1 MTTTETRLYTL
12 DFKEARTYLWAL
24 AFVAGNV
31 ILPQLFHTIPDGG
44 KMFLPIYFFTLVGAY
59 KYGWKTGLLTAVL
72 SPMVN
77 SALFG
82 MPSATLLPVILLK
95 SIVLAVAAGWVAEK
109 TQKATLLTIAAVV
122 ATYQLAGSAGEWI
135 MTDSLDAATQDIRLG
150 LPGIALQIFGGY
162 LFIKYVLKK

>member
-72 SPMVN
+72 SPVVN

-82 MPSATLLPVILLK
+82 MPSAALLPVILLK
-95 SIVLAVAAGWVAEK
+95 SIVLAVAAGWVAAR

-122 ATYQLAGSAGEWI
+122 ATYQLIGGAGEWI
-135 MTDSLDAATQDIRLG
+135 MTGSLDAATQDIRLG

>member
-31 ILPQLFHTIPDGG
+31 ILPQLFHMIPDGG

-72 SPMVN
+72 SPVVN

-82 MPSATLLPVILLK
+82 MPSASLLPVILLK
-95 SIVLAVAAGWVAEK
+95 SIVLAVAAGWVAAR
-109 TQKATLLTIAAVV
+109 TQKATLLTLAAVV
-122 ATYQLAGSAGEWI
+122 ALYQLAGGAGERI
-135 MTDSLDAATQDIRLG
+135 MTGSRDAATQDIRLG
-150 LPGIALQIFGGY
+150 LPGIALQILGGY

>member
-59 KYGWKTGLLTAVL
+59 KYGWKTGLLTAAL
-72 SPMVN
+72 SPVVN

-82 MPSATLLPVILLK
+82 MPSASLLPVILLK

-109 TQKATLLTIAAVV
+109 TQKATLLTLAAVV
-122 ATYQLAGSAGEWI
+122 ALYQLAGGAGEWI
-135 MTDSLDAATQDIRLG
+135 MTGSLDTATQDIRLG

>member
-31 ILPQLFHTIPDGG
+31 ILPQLFHMIPDGG

-59 KYGWKTGLLTAVL
+59 KYGWKTGLLTAAL
-72 SPMVN
+72 SPVVN

-82 MPSATLLPVILLK
+82 MPSAAMLPVILLK

-109 TQKATLLTIAAVV
+109 TQKATLLTLAAVV
-122 ATYQLAGSAGEWI
+122 ALYQLAGGAGEWI
-135 MTDSLDAATQDIRLG
+135 MTGSLDTATQDIRLG

>member
-72 SPMVN
+72 SPVAN

-82 MPSATLLPVILLK
+82 MPSASLLPVILLK
-95 SIVLAVAAGWVAEK
+95 SIVMAVAAGWVAEK
-109 TQKATLLTIAAVV
+109 TQKTTLLTIAAVV
-122 ATYQLAGSAGEWI
+122 ATYQLIGGAGEWI
-135 MTDSLDAATQDIRLG
+135 MTGSLDTATQDIRLG
-150 LPGIALQIFGGY
+150 LPGIALQIFGGF
-162 LFIKYVLKK
+162 LFIKYVLEK

>member
-31 ILPQLFHTIPDGG
+31 ILPQLFHMIPDGG

-59 KYGWKTGLLTAVL
+59 KYGWRTGLLTAAL
-72 SPMVN
+72 SPVVN

-82 MPSATLLPVILLK
+82 MPSAALLPVILLK
-95 SIVLAVAAGWVAEK
+95 STILAVAAGWVAAR
-109 TQKATLLTIAAVV
+109 TQKTTLLTLAAVV
-122 ATYQLAGSAGEWI
+122 ATYQLIGSAGEWI
-135 MTDSLDAATQDIRLG
+135 MTGSLNAATQDIRLG

>member
-72 SPMVN
+72 SPVVN

-82 MPSATLLPVILLK
+82 MPSAALLPVILLK
-95 SIVLAVAAGWVAEK
+95 STILAVAAGWVAEK

-122 ATYQLAGSAGEWI
+122 ATYQLIGGAEEWI
-135 MTDSLDAATQDIRLG
+135 MTGSLDAATQDIRLG

>member
-31 ILPQLFHTIPDGG
+31 ILPQLFHMIPDGG

-72 SPMVN
+72 SPVVN
-77 SALFG
+77 SVLFG
-82 MPSATLLPVILLK
+82 MPHAAVLPVILLK
-95 SIVLAVAAGWVAEK
+95 STILAVAAGWVAAR

-122 ATYQLAGSAGEWI
+122 ATYQLIGGAGEWI
-135 MTDSLDAATQDIRLG
+135 MTGSLNAGTQDIRLG

>member
-31 ILPQLFHTIPDGG
+31 ILPQLFHMIPDGG

-59 KYGWKTGLLTAVL
+59 KYGWKTGLLTAAL
-72 SPMVN
+72 SPVVN

-82 MPSATLLPVILLK
+82 MPSAALLPVILLK
-95 SIVLAVAAGWVAEK
+95 STILAVAAGWVAEK

-122 ATYQLAGSAGEWI
+122 ATYQLIGGAGEWI
-135 MTDSLDAATQDIRLG
+135 MTGSLDAAMQDIRLG
-150 LPGIALQIFGGY
+150 LPGIALQIFGGF

>member
-72 SPMVN
+72 SPVVN

-82 MPSATLLPVILLK
+82 MPSASLLPVILLK
-95 SIVLAVAAGWVAEK
+95 SIVLAVAAGWVAAR
-109 TQKATLLTIAAVV
+109 TQKTTLLTIAAVV
-122 ATYQLAGSAGEWI
+122 ATYQLADGAGEWI
-135 MTDSLDAATQDIRLG
+135 MTGSLDAATQDIRLG

>member
-24 AFVAGNV
+24 AFVAGNI

-59 KYGWKTGLLTAVL
+59 KYGWKTGLLTAAL
-72 SPMVN
+72 SPVVN

-82 MPSATLLPVILLK
+82 MPSAALLPVILLK

-122 ATYQLAGSAGEWI
+122 ATYQLIGGAGEWI
-135 MTDSLDAATQDIRLG
+135 MTGSLDAAMQDIRLG
-150 LPGIALQIFGGY
+150 LPGIALQIFGGF

>member
-24 AFVAGNV
+24 AFVAGNI

-72 SPMVN
+72 SPVVN

-82 MPSATLLPVILLK
+82 MPSAALLPVILLK

-109 TQKATLLTIAAVV
+109 TQNATLLTLAAVV
-122 ATYQLAGSAGEWI
+122 ATYQLIGGAGEWI
-135 MTDSLDAATQDIRLG
+135 MTVNLDAATQDIRLG
-150 LPGIALQIFGGY
+150 LPGIALQIFGGF

>member
-31 ILPQLFHTIPDGG
+31 ILPQLFHMIPDGG

-72 SPMVN
+72 SPVVN

-82 MPSATLLPVILLK
+82 MPSAALLPVILLK
-95 SIVLAVAAGWVAEK
+95 S
-109 TQKATLLTIAAVV
+109 TI
-122 ATYQLAGSAGEWI
+122 
-135 MTDSLDAATQDIRLG
+135 
-150 LPGIALQIFGGY
+150 
-162 LFIKYVLKK
+162 

>member
-72 SPMVN
+72 SPVVN

-82 MPSATLLPVILLK
+82 TPSAALLPVILLK
-95 SIVLAVAAGWVAEK
+95 SIVLAVAAGWVAAR

-122 ATYQLAGSAGEWI
+122 ATYQLIGGAGEGI
-135 MTDSLDAATQDIRLG
+135 VTGSVNAATQDIRLG
-150 LPGIALQIFGGY
+150 LPGIALQIFGGF

>member
-72 SPMVN
+72 SPVVN

-82 MPSATLLPVILLK
+82 MPSASLLPVILLK

-122 ATYQLAGSAGEWI
+122 ATYQLIGGAEEWI
-135 MTDSLDAATQDIRLG
+135 MTGSLDAATQDIRLG